1 MLLILD
7 SKMTRPHL
15 RTLKQTIQESQNKT
29 TITTK
34 AVLSLAVEQGHLLKR
49 NEVSW
54 FRELIKYLP
63 TKQSE
68 FCTIKFLI
76 TVKNKKRR
84 SHKRQSGFYFKL
96 FELLGSSYSQM
107 KIKRYL

>member
-1 MLLILD
+1 
-7 SKMTRPHL
+7 MTTPHL
-15 RTLKQTIQESQNKT
+15 RNLEEVIHNSKNKT

-34 AVLSLAVEQGHLLKR
+34 SVLALAVEQGHLLKK

-54 FRELIKYLP
+54 FRELIKHLP
-63 TKQSE
+63 TKKQT
-68 FCTIKFLI
+68 FCTIDFLI
-76 TVKNKKRR
+76 KVKNKKRR

-107 KIKRYL
+107 QIITLLIAHNF